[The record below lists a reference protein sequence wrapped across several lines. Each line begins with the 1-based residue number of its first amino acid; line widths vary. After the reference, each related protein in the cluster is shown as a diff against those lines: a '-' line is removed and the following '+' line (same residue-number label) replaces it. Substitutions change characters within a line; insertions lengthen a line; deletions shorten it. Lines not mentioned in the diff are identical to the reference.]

1 MHAPVDSVRRCVRL
15 CYAVVSTFAS
25 VFALPTRARSSRPA
39 ARLTRNTPRRGFSLV
54 EILIVIVMISL
65 LALVAIPRFAIG
77 NGRRNMDSARMRV
90 ASALATARQAAIQKG
105 QTVQFR
111 IKANQVRVFT
121 TADTVTNL
129 LSPAP
134 LDTLYKVSA
143 TVDGSSAEFNATFS
157 ARGFANVGSTKK
169 ILLTRSGVASDSVMV
184 LTTGMVQ
191 R

>member
-1 MHAPVDSVRRCVRL
+1 MPI
-15 CYAVVSTFAS
+15 
-25 VFALPTRARSSRPA
+25 RARSYRPA
-39 ARLTRNTPRRGFSLV
+39 ARLTRITPRRGFSLI

-65 LALVAIPRFAIG
+65 LALVAIPRFATG
-77 NGRRNMDSARMRV
+77 NGRRNMESARMRV

-121 TADTVTNL
+121 TGDTVTNL

-134 LDTLYKVSA
+134 LDTLYKVFA
-143 TVDGSSAEFNATFS
+143 TVGGSSAEFNVIFS

-169 ILLTRSGVASDSVMV
+169 ILLTRSGVANDSVMV